1 MSPAFFISIVAEGCV
16 NLAIDLHSMI
26 KPFRYFL
33 FAFLALAVLS
43 CNRGLNPADSVV
55 NTPLQFVGDTTRL
68 TGISGL
74 VTFRGTFPPA
84 DSLLELRAVA
94 LYRKYPTDSLVNAF
108 ANGQAFWSDT
118 LPFHA
123 DTASYII
130 YKNLSPGVPV
140 TPHEY
145 DYIVVALRY
154 GANYFSDWRA
164 VGVYSLSGND
174 SLPSSVTVLKDSVI
188 GGVNMT
194 VDYDHLPPQ

>member
-1 MSPAFFISIVAEGCV
+1 M
-16 NLAIDLHSMI
+16 N

-33 FAFLALAVLS
+33 FTLLALAVLS
-43 CNRGLNPADSVV
+43 CNHGLNPADSVI
-55 NTPLQFVGDTTRL
+55 NSPKQTDSTSTKL

-94 LYRKYPTDSLVNAF
+94 LYRKYPLDSLVNAF
-108 ANGQAFWSDT
+108 ANGQAFFSDT

-123 DTASYII
+123 DTTSYTI
-130 YKNLSPGVPV
+130 YKNLTPGVPV

-174 SLPSSVTVLKDSVI
+174 SLPSSVIVLKDSVI